1 MQKIIILG
9 ITGSVGTTALHVL
22 KNNPEEF
29 NLTGFSYHSNFQQ
42 ARDIAKLWKPL
53 AVSCTNS
60 SIKQEEIEYW
70 KQQGILFF
78 KTMEELL
85 SIEYDAVLVSVV
97 GSIGALATKTAADQG
112 KRILLANKE
121 SLIMAGSI
129 IMESVAKNNAVLV
142 PVDSEHSS
150 LFRLLHNSRSVDSRS
165 IKKLILTASGGPF
178 RTHTPQEIMQAR
190 KEDVLK
196 HPTWN
201 MGHKITVDSASMVN
215 KALELMEASHLFGID
230 YSHLDAVIHSK
241 SLVHAI
247 LQYNDGSHSFHVS
260 HPDMFYP
267 VAHALYYPHAAPEIL
282 PSISLADYAQISFE
296 TIDPEKY
303 PAFFLG
309 KQAGAQGGI
318 FPSVFNAAN
327 EKAVSLFLED
337 KIRFQQIP
345 SAIDHALNTIPDQ
358 PASSLQD
365 FMEIDQMARD
375 IVSEYFKG
383 KYA

>member
-1 MQKIIILG
+1 MQKVIILG
-9 ITGSVGTTALHVL
+9 ITGSVGATALRIL
-22 KNNPEEF
+22 NNDPEKF
-29 NLTGFSYHSNFQQ
+29 YLTGFSYHSNFKQ
-42 ARDIAKLWKPL
+42 AQDIARIWKPL
-53 AVSCTNS
+53 AVSCTNPH
-60 SIKQEEIEYW
+60 IQAEEIEYW
-70 KQQGILFF
+70 KKEGILFF
-78 KTMEELL
+78 ERMEELL
-85 SIEYDAVLVSVV
+85 SIEYDAVLVAVV

-121 SLIMAGSI
+121 SLVMAGSI
-129 IMESVAKNNAVLV
+129 IMESVAKNSATLV

-150 LFRLLHNSRSVDSRS
+150 LFRLLHNSRAIDSRS

-178 RTHTPQEIMQAR
+178 RTHTPEEIMQTR

-201 MGHKITVDSASMVN
+201 MGQKITVDSASMVN
-215 KALELMEASHLFGID
+215 KALELMEASHLFGMD
-230 YSHLDAVIHSK
+230 YNHLDAVIHSK

-260 HPDMFYP
+260 HPDMVYP

-282 PSISLADYAQISFE
+282 PSVALGDYEQISFE
-296 TIDPEKY
+296 RIDPKKY
-303 PAFFLG
+303 PAFFIG
-309 KQAGAQGGI
+309 KEAGARGGI
-318 FPSVFNAAN
+318 FPSIFNAAN

-345 SAIDHALNTIPDQ
+345 AAIEHALNKIPDQ
-358 PASSLQD
+358 PASSLED